1 MRGRLVRLG
10 QLMAALLAIL
20 VIALLVQLVWVV
32 IVCQP
37 FAKVPAAADSAP
49 SLLTAAGFPDAARA
63 LDQSYLTLP
72 EWYIVYSSE
81 EYAAFI
87 QEHPPS
93 QFPYFAAIGQ
103 YWRSYR
109 DVCGVTRGKY
119 PFNTLYHFTLFV
131 IGPSFTVE
139 NAIRGLY
146 ETTIGR
152 VAEWTSHGEPTAEEL
167 LARAVA
173 LDYGNFL
180 HTIPWF
186 EYPFGDRLRELWTTT
201 GLWGPHPIR
210 KWERKWALSL
220 EYGVKAIYG
229 RLIRGGA
236 GVTYAPE
243 KLEILAVVE
252 GVSDEMA
259 TRHDDLRI
267 VQPIDGQRTIVAL
280 PRYEPFTQLV
290 PVLVEEGVQF
300 VEIAGNGVIMLT
312 ALAPHDWAYDLAAGE
327 LLFAMPILT
336 QPEQQRVA
344 ISAPVASL
352 HLILAGLAER
362 GVTLEHLYDY

>member
-1 MRGRLVRLG
+1 MRARLVRLG
-10 QLMAALLAIL
+10 QLVAALLAIL
-20 VIALLVQLVWVV
+20 VAALVAQLVWVV
-32 IVCQP
+32 VVCQP
-37 FAKVPAAADSAP
+37 FATMAPTTDRAP
-49 SLLTAAGFPDAARA
+49 SLLAAAGYPDAVRA
-63 LDQSYLTLP
+63 PDQSYLTLP

-87 QEHPPS
+87 QTQPPS

-109 DVCGVTRGKY
+109 DVCGVTRGRY

-139 NAIRGLY
+139 NAVRGLY

-152 VAEWTSHGEPTAEEL
+152 VAEWTSGGEPTAEEL
-167 LARAVA
+167 LARSVA

-186 EYPFGDRLRELWTTT
+186 EYPFADRLHELWTTT
-201 GLWGPHPIR
+201 GMWGPNPIR

-220 EYGVKAIYG
+220 EYGVKALYG
-229 RLIRGGA
+229 YLIRGGA

-243 KLEILAVVE
+243 KLEILAVVK

-259 TRHDDLRI
+259 ARDDDLRI
-267 VQPIDGQRTIVAL
+267 VQSLDEERVLIAL

-290 PVLVEEGVQF
+290 PVLVAEGVRF
-300 VEIAGNGVIMLT
+300 VEIAGNDMIMLT
-312 ALAPHDWAYDLAAGE
+312 ALAPHDWAYDLPAGE

-336 QPEQQRVA
+336 EPGQQRVA
-344 ISAPVASL
+344 INAPVASL